1 MGRVINIGNKL
12 DREPRFLVID
22 EDHQYKVDCT
32 KNAVTKFMALD
43 ESGME
48 ATDYMDVGLDILI
61 GSKARKE
68 IESLEL
74 PFYEWTTIFKAV
86 IALATNKDLE
96 DVDELF
102 RDGSKKEEK
111 SE

>member
-22 EDHQYKVDCT
+22 EQHQYKIDCT

-43 ESGME
+43 SDGME
-48 ATDYMDVGLDILI
+48 SSDYMDAGLDILI
-61 GSKARKE
+61 GPKARKD
-68 IESLEL
+68 IEALEL

-96 DVDELF
+96 DVEELF
-102 RDGSKKEEK
+102 RSESEEK
-111 SE
+111 AE